1 MTVCGPPKCTTTAR
15 LHLVRGAPWL
25 QAEKHDPAGADDDGH
40 DHYDGHDHDNNC
52 FYNDNHDG
60 NAEQGIEVCRIGLM
74 FPIYSI
80 SYILCP
86 WISFSQVHVTFFIAV
101 PIYFILI
108 DDILFDWMIF
118 FSGDEKAVSEV
129 HLQLCV
135 LLLLPLSL
143 DSRLAEDRGHH
154 GVRELSC
161 KKY

>member
-1 MTVCGPPKCTTTAR
+1 
-15 LHLVRGAPWL
+15 
-25 QAEKHDPAGADDDGH
+25 
-40 DHYDGHDHDNNC
+40 
-52 FYNDNHDG
+52 
-60 NAEQGIEVCRIGLM
+60 M

-101 PIYFILI
+101 PIHFILI
-108 DDILFDWMIF
+108 DDILVYMMIF
-118 FSGDEKAVSEV
+118 FTGDEKAVSEV

-135 LLLLPLSL
+135 VLLLPLSL
-143 DSRLAEDRGHH
+143 DSRLAEDRRHH